1 MNNRQIAKKNMY
13 DKVLLFLATNENV
26 WSLFLPLVAAIN
38 AFKELSQDLSRLMEQ
53 QAQATEGVT
62 SDKDAKRARAIDLT
76 VKAARK
82 ARAWAHNTG
91 NLVLEELFNIRTDDF
106 IHTPAADALTK
117 LHEVHGGL
125 NDNKTDLAAYLI
137 TDADLTDIGKAID
150 DFAEAKAAP
159 AETES
164 SKKAGTEGIEDVI
177 HDIDTELEVIDDL
190 LISQYEADEPVL
202 VEQYRNDRKID
213 TVGVHHTRIE
223 AHAEYTD
230 GTGNAE
236 GVQLYVVEPKKTA
249 VSDID
254 GNLTTPNMKPGTYH
268 VEISGSNIE
277 PQNMIVK
284 VKRGETVKLIL
295 KVVKK

>member
-1 MNNRQIAKKNMY
+1 MNLKQIAKKNMY
-13 DKVLLFLATNENV
+13 DKVLLFFANNESL
-26 WSLFLPLVAAIN
+26 WALFLPLVEAIGLFRDQN
-38 AFKELSQDLSRLMEQ
+38 KDLVKLMEQ
-53 QAQATEGVT
+53 QAQEVKGVT
-62 SDKDAKRARAIDLT
+62 DDKDAKLKAAISLT

-82 ARAWAHNTG
+82 ARAWAHKSG
-91 NLVLEELFNIRTDDF
+91 NLILENLFNVRADDF
-106 IHTPAADALTK
+106 THVPEADALTK
-117 LHEVHGGL
+117 LNEVHEAL

-137 TDADLTDIGKAID
+137 TDSDITAIGTAID
-150 DFAEAKAAP
+150 DFAAAKAAP
-159 AETES
+159 GNTES
-164 SKKAGTEGIEDVI
+164 SKQAGTEGIEDMM
-177 HDIDTELEVIDDL
+177 HDMDTELEVIDDL
-190 LISQYEADEPVL
+190 LINQYEADEPNL

-254 GNLTTPNMKPGTYH
+254 GNLVTPNMKPGTYH

-277 PQNMIVK
+277 SQNMIVK

>member
-1 MNNRQIAKKNMY
+1 MY
-13 DKVLLFLATNENV
+13 DKVLLFLANHEALWV
-26 WSLFLPLVAAIN
+26 LFLPLVEAIGKFRDQN
-38 AFKELSQDLSRLMEQ
+38 KDLNKLMEK

-62 SDKDAKRARAIDLT
+62 SDKDAKRATAIDLT
-76 VKAARK
+76 LKSARK
-82 ARAWAHNTG
+82 ARAWAHQTG
-91 NLVLEELFNIRTDDF
+91 NLILENLFNVRIDDF
-106 IHTPAADALTK
+106 TSLSAADALTK
-117 LHEVHGGL
+117 LREVHGGL
-125 NDNKTDLAAYLI
+125 NDNKTDLAPYLI
-137 TDADLTDIGKAID
+137 TDADITAIGKAID

-159 AETES
+159 GDTES
-164 SKKAGTEGIEDVI
+164 SKKAGTEGIEELMPE
-177 HDIDTELEVIDDL
+177 IDEELEVIDDL
-190 LISQYEADEPVL
+190 FISQYEADEPDL

-254 GNLTTPNMKPGTYH
+254 GNLVTPNMKPGTYH
-268 VEISGSNIE
+268 VEISGANIE

>member
-13 DKVLLFLATNENV
+13 DKVLLFFVNHESLWV
-26 WSLFLPLVAAIN
+26 LFLPLVSAIG
-38 AFKELSQDLSRLMEQ
+38 AFRDLNKDLNNLMEQ

-82 ARAWAHNTG
+82 ARAWAHSTG